1 MRTKAFLLAA
11 AIFAVGAGTSMAQ
24 VYSANAVGYVNMTIP
39 TGFSLIANPLDNTN
53 NGINVLFAGFPASTR
68 IYRFNDNQ
76 TYTVTTRVGANFNNN
91 LIMNPG
97 EGFFISI
104 PTTATPTAV
113 TFVGEV
119 PQGQLSNPLVPGGYQ
134 IRSSQV
140 PQALPLGRPNS
151 AAGVQTLG
159 FPANLGDIVF
169 MFSNVSGYSS
179 FQYRQLGANPAAWTG
194 TGGVPDGPV
203 IPVGTG
209 FFLFKAAAGSPTA
222 WTRTFS
228 VN

>member
-39 TGFSLIANPLDNTN
+39 TGFSLICNPLDNTN
-53 NGINVLFAGFPASTR
+53 NGINVLFAGFPAQTR

-76 TYTVTTRVGANFNNN
+76 TYTVATRIGANFNNN

-97 EGFFISI
+97 EGFFISL

-119 PQGQLSNPLVPGGYQ
+119 PQGNLTNPLVPGAYQ

-140 PQALPLGRPNS
+140 PQALPPGRPNTP
-151 AAGVQTLG
+151 AGTSTLG
-159 FPANLGDIVF
+159 FPARVGDILF
-169 MFSNVSGYSS
+169 LFNNLTGYSS
-179 FQYRQLGANPAAWTG
+179 SSFVNVAGGRWSGASAE
-194 TGGVPDGPV
+194 GPT
-203 IPVGTG
+203 IAVGSG
-209 FFLFKAAAGSPTA
+209 FFLFKAAGSPSS
-222 WTRTFS
+222 WDRTFS